1 MGGGLFAYATS
12 ASPGCA
18 SWTAAQQTLLSRPPR
33 NVSVVVVVASA
44 AASDG
49 EAAAERQTELAAG
62 GRPGLAGQP
71 RQLRQGPEEVALG
84 GSRSGE
90 QPGLRGSEPV
100 VSVRSARCEAM
111 RVSGWRPG
119 LCPLL
124 GVHAARLCL
133 RGRLGRG
140 CWAVAGVGEGE
151 LAES

>member
-18 SWTAAQQTLLSRPPR
+18 SRTAAQQTLLSRRPR
-33 NVSVVVVVASA
+33 NVAAVVAA
-44 AASDG
+44 AAGSDE
-49 EAAAERQTELAAG
+49 EAAADWEAEPAAG

-71 RQLRQGPEEVALG
+71 RQLRQGPEEEALS

-111 RVSGWRPG
+111 RV
-119 LCPLL
+119 
-124 GVHAARLCL
+124 
-133 RGRLGRG
+133 
-140 CWAVAGVGEGE
+140 AG
-151 LAES
+151 